1 MKIAG
6 LEPNMHLTCTN
17 MESSK
22 ITEALEGAKAAGIH
36 NICALRGGELGTRV
50 GVTGLWCAHAGS
62 AEVRVSCA
70 ECGAAR
76 KRVHSDKE

>member
-1 MKIAG
+1 MKNAG

-36 NICALRGGELGTRV
+36 NICALRGGELGAQV
-50 GVTGLWCAHAGS
+50 G
-62 AEVRVSCA
+62 
-70 ECGAAR
+70 
-76 KRVHSDKE
+76 